1 MSVSTEE
8 EVTEMLVDKRDAAL
22 KTSVLRE
29 LRWDARVNETEI
41 GVAVADGVVTLTG
54 RVDSEAE
61 KLAAQEAAHRAA
73 GVLDVANDIM
83 IKVPFALGRDDTDLA
98 QAVRDS
104 LEREADVPAEHIH
117 SSVYDAVVTLSGVVD
132 TEHASD
138 VAERAVHRVAGVRRV
153 VNKLVVVGGT
163 VNLAALRRSIESA
176 LERRAQREAGH
187 IELSAHDGVVV
198 LEGRVNSFSDK
209 SVVLDLV
216 RHAPA
221 VRGIDDRL
229 RIEP

>member
-1 MSVSTEE
+1 
-8 EVTEMLVDKRDAAL
+8 MLIDKRDDAL
-22 KTSVLRE
+22 KTSVHRE
-29 LRWDARVNETEI
+29 LRLDARVNETEI

-61 KLAAQEAAHRAA
+61 KAAAQEAAHRAP
-73 GVLDVANDIM
+73 GVLDVANDIRV
-83 IKVPFALGRDDTDLA
+83 KVPFALGRDDTDLA

-104 LEREADVPAEHIH
+104 LEREADVPAEHVH
-117 SSVYDAVVTLSGVVD
+117 TSVYDAVVTLSGVVE
-132 TEHASD
+132 TGHASD
-138 VAERAVHRVAGVRRV
+138 VAERAAHRVAGVRRV
-153 VNKLVVVGGT
+153 V
-163 VNLAALRRSIESA
+163 
-176 LERRAQREAGH
+176 
-187 IELSAHDGVVV
+187 IELSAHDGVVT

-221 VRGIDDRL
+221 VRDIDDRL